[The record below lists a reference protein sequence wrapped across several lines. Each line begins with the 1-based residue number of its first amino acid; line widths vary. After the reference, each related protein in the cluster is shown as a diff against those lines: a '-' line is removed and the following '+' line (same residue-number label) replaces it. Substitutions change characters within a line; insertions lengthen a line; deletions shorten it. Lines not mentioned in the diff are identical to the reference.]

1 MRRRR
6 TRRQSGLL
14 PDEEGRG
21 SQQDSTKG
29 RCWAFRAERKM
40 GRGRTHP
47 LLHPCAAALPA
58 ASYVTMESSE
68 RFNDFKARFE
78 AQGSDP
84 EATVRLLVE
93 GMVTLEQDEA
103 LGAQLMALVISK
115 KNLQPDPGA
124 LSGQRFRPADGTLG
138 RLLADPNISRA
149 LAGGTHQQGYQDFDP
164 AALRVE
170 LDRGYSAGAQGVDY
184 PRPGEAKLFLRCGG
198 ADTPRPVTLAKN
210 SSGCWKVI
218 NLSSLTSGV
227 RRPAAE
233 VGDF

>member
-1 MRRRR
+1 
-6 TRRQSGLL
+6 
-14 PDEEGRG
+14 
-21 SQQDSTKG
+21 
-29 RCWAFRAERKM
+29 
-40 GRGRTHP
+40 
-47 LLHPCAAALPA
+47 
-58 ASYVTMESSE
+58 MESSE

-115 KNLQPDPGA
+115 KNLQPDPDA
-124 LSGQRFRPADGTLG
+124 LSGQRFRPADGTLS

-170 LDRGYSAGAQGVDY
+170 LDRGYSSGAQGVDY

-210 SSGCWKVI
+210 SSGTWKVV